1 LGLFALNNEGIFMK
15 KISFALVGAAALVLA
30 ACNKGEEA
38 NNVAENYD
46 NAAAENLDAMA
57 NNTAEA
63 EALGNQAN
71 ALENEASN
79 LTNAA
84 DAGANVDA
92 NAEVNAM

>member
-1 LGLFALNNEGIFMK
+1 MK

-46 NAAAENLDAMA
+46 NATAENLDTMA

-71 ALENEASN
+71 ALENES
-79 LTNAA
+79 AA
-84 DAGANVDA
+84 NSADTGANVDA

>member
-1 LGLFALNNEGIFMK
+1 MK
-15 KISFALVGAAALVLA
+15 RISFALVGAAALVLT

-38 NNVAENYD
+38 NNVENYD

-71 ALENEASN
+71 ALANESDN
-79 LTNAA
+79 LANAA
-84 DAGANVDA
+84 DSGANVDA

>member
-1 LGLFALNNEGIFMK
+1 
-15 KISFALVGAAALVLA
+15 
-30 ACNKGEEA
+30 
-38 NNVAENYD
+38 
-46 NAAAENLDAMA
+46 MA